1 MDDLMVTNLGD
12 DNLFLVVNAAC
23 KEADFEH
30 LKSTIG
36 NDCKIEF
43 LQDLALLAL
52 QGPKAFEVLAKL
64 EPSINGMTFMT
75 AKTLEIDGIDCLVT
89 RSGYTGEDG
98 FEISLPAKHAQKL
111 AQLLLSHDEVEWVGL
126 GARDSLRLEAGLSL
140 YGHELDNGHSPV
152 ESSLSWALSKVRRSG
167 GERQGGYLGDEIIM
181 NHLDQGTKLKV
192 IGIQPEGRMPVRHGA
207 LIEDDLGNEVGK
219 VTSGGFG
226 PSLEKPIAIA
236 RVKTQYIENQPKLF
250 ALVRDKKIA
259 VEIVRLPFVK
269 QNYYRG

>member
-1 MDDLMVTNLGD
+1 M
-12 DNLFLVVNAAC
+12 
-23 KEADFEH
+23 
-30 LKSTIG
+30 
-36 NDCKIEF
+36 
-43 LQDLALLAL
+43 
-52 QGPKAFEVLAKL
+52 
-64 EPSINGMTFMT
+64 
-75 AKTLEIDGIDCLVT
+75 
-89 RSGYTGEDG
+89 
-98 FEISLPAKHAQKL
+98 
-111 AQLLLSHDEVEWVGL
+111 
-126 GARDSLRLEAGLSL
+126 
-140 YGHELDNGHSPV
+140 
-152 ESSLSWALSKVRRSG
+152 
-167 GERQGGYLGDEIIM
+167 
-181 NHLDQGTKLKV
+181 